1 MALIYGHRG
10 ASAYAPE
17 NTLEAFRLAMEMG
30 AEGVELDV
38 HLSKD
43 GELMVVVDACHS
55 GDATCS
61 DVTGGEG
68 MPPVRGIGIQFS
80 IPRDGSV
87 VKRGEPVKEQWLT
100 VSACKPYQLNVEMRN
115 VQAGK
120 LTYAIHTLGLGVLD
134 KSAAEMQEELAR
146 FMDESK
152 SVLPQSP
159 VVSGTKKQGK

>member
-1 MALIYGHRG
+1 M
-10 ASAYAPE
+10 
-17 NTLEAFRLAMEMG
+17 
-30 AEGVELDV
+30 
-38 HLSKD
+38 
-43 GELMVVVDACHS
+43 
-55 GDATCS
+55 
-61 DVTGGEG
+61 
-68 MPPVRGIGIQFS
+68 
-80 IPRDGSV
+80 
-87 VKRGEPVKEQWLT
+87 KEQWLT